1 MRSNV
6 DWIVFGKLVT
16 SLNHD
21 VYSIIMYRHLCHVK
35 NNKLL
40 KYKQKLACSLVDLNL
55 KIAQDENFSAFFYL
69 CARLRDYS
77 DCSDEF

>member
-1 MRSNV
+1 MSRTAKSERRVRSNV

-21 VYSIIMYRHLCHVK
+21 VYFIMYRHLCHVK

-40 KYKQKLACSLVDLNL
+40 KYKQKFACTVVDLNL
-55 KIAQDENFSAFFYL
+55 KIA
-69 CARLRDYS
+69 
-77 DCSDEF
+77 